1 MACVPRITDPTCTF
15 TPPAGVFEPRPLFT
29 WGARRERSCQSEAD
43 CQTAER
49 CEQGRCEVTWP
60 HIQPGADDQPEH
72 VQATSIPMVAD
83 LDGDCVPEIVFNT
96 FRRSDFTR
104 DGVVRAIRGDT
115 GARVWTLSDPAYR
128 TDSTAN
134 PAIADVDG
142 DGTPEIFVASTGK
155 AIFRVAG
162 DGTPVWTSDAYRG
175 PESSGSVTVA
185 NLDGEGDAEL
195 VFGAAVFDSGG
206 RFLFEGTAGAGF
218 AGQGPISCVADLDG
232 DGRPELIAGRTV
244 YETTGTVAGGDFAG
258 APRVSAS
265 TPDGYCGVADLDGD
279 MAPEV
284 VLVAS
289 GTIYALHGQTLAV
302 LAQIDL
308 PGGGQGGAP
317 NIADFD
323 GDGRPD
329 VGTAGARNY
338 VVARYR
344 PAGPSWEILWQAPT
358 EDDSSSRTGSS
369 VFDFDGDGR
378 AEVVYNDE
386 EYLRIYPGQELDCR
400 SDPPGPGCDGIMTDE
415 EILFRDLNSSRTR
428 TEYPVVAD
436 VDGDF
441 KAEIVF
447 TTSNEA
453 GFLDPSLVGDA
464 GLEVWADRL
473 DNWVA
478 TRPVWHQHAYAIT
491 QCGPRAQIPAME
503 APSWTMGYNAWRRN
517 AQGDRDARCA
527 PDLVITDMRQDRSAC
542 PLLAVELTLAN
553 RGCLA
558 VGAGAEV
565 VLRDSSGASLATLTS
580 SDAIGAGALVR
591 LRSTTP
597 RGRGFS
603 DVLTAEADPE
613 GRFNECR
620 EMNNAGPELPVSC
633 TSGF

>member
-1 MACVPRITDPTCTF
+1 M
-15 TPPAGVFEPRPLFT
+15 
-29 WGARRERSCQSEAD
+29 D

-49 CEQGRCEVTWP
+49 CENGQCQQTWP
-60 HIQPGADDQPEH
+60 HVEPTEMPEH
-72 VQATSIPMVAD
+72 YQATSIPMVAD

-104 DGVVRAIRGDT
+104 NGVLRAIRGDT
-115 GARVWTLSDPAYR
+115 GAPVWTVEDAAFR

-134 PAIADVDG
+134 PAVADVDG
-142 DGTPEIFVASTGK
+142 DGAPEVFVASTGK
-155 AIFRVAG
+155 TIYRIAA
-162 DGTPVWTSDAYRG
+162 DGTPVWESDAYRG
-175 PESSGSVTVA
+175 PEGSGSVTVA

-195 VFGAAVFDSGG
+195 VFGAAVFDSDG
-206 RFLFEGTAGAGF
+206 RLLFEGAAGAGF

-232 DGRPELIAGRTV
+232 DARAEIVAGRTV
-244 YETTGTVAGGDFAG
+244 YETSGTVAGGDFAG
-258 APRVSAS
+258 QARVSAS
-265 TPDGYCGVADLDGD
+265 TPDGYCGIADLDGD
-279 MAPEV
+279 GGPEV

-289 GTIYALHGQTLAV
+289 GRIHVLQRQTLAP
-302 LAQIDL
+302 LASVAI

-329 VGTAGARNY
+329 IGTAGARNY
-338 VVARYR
+338 VVARYA
-344 PAGPSWEILWQAPT
+344 PAGPSLEILWRAPT

-386 EYLRIYPGQELDCR
+386 EYLRIYPGTEPSCP
-400 SDPPGPGCDGIMTDE
+400 SGPECDGVMTDAE
-415 EILFRDLNSSRTR
+415 VLFRDLNSSRTR

-447 TTSNEA
+447 STSNEA
-453 GFLDPSLVGDA
+453 RFLDPRLVGDA
-464 GLEVWADRL
+464 GIEVWDDRL

-491 QCGPRAQIPAME
+491 QVGPRGQIPPRPP
-503 APSWTMGYNAWRRN
+503 PSWRPDYNAWRRN
-517 AQGDRDARCA
+517 AQGGRDARCA
-527 PDLVITDMRQDRSAC
+527 PDLVVTDLRQDRSAC
-542 PLLAVELTLAN
+542 PALAVEVTVAN

-558 VGAGAEV
+558 VGSGAELA
-565 VLRDSSGASLATLTS
+565 LRDGAGPIDTLTAS
-580 SDAIGAGALVR
+580 TAVGAGASVR
-591 LRSTTP
+591 LRSTTFP
-597 RGRGFS
+597 GRGFS
-603 DVLTAEADPE
+603 AVLTAEVDPA

-620 EMNNAGPELPVSC
+620 EDNNRGPELPVSC
-633 TSGF
+633 GGGL